1 MKKGLNHIVTLL
13 ESQDRRPS
21 LVVIAH
27 DVEPAETIV
36 WLPELCRRQDVP
48 YCIVK
53 SKVRRDSRPRARWQL
68 LHAPSA
74 ASHSHWASAS
84 LRCIAS
90 HVAASGAG
98 GAECQLRRG
107 VLAWARDVHRHVHF
121 PGRVSWYFACFFV

>member
-74 ASHSHWASAS
+74 ASQS
-84 LRCIAS
+84 L
-90 HVAASGAG
+90 GQ
-98 GAECQLRRG
+98 CQLT
-107 VLAWARDVHRHVHF
+107 VH
-121 PGRVSWYFACFFV
+121 C